1 MQVAKGGKNA
11 PAANTISAR
20 EAELAK
26 REQELRRKEAALATS
41 GGNVDHRLIANFPPC
56 LPMVH
61 HDIINDIPDYNKGI
75 MRAYGAFTV
84 FSRAF
89 CCMYLLHCLA

>member
-1 MQVAKGGKNA
+1 MQGAKAGKKG
-11 PAANTISAR
+11 PATKDISAR

-26 REQELRRKEAALATS
+26 REQELRRKEAALATT
-41 GGNVDHRLIANFPPC
+41 GGTVDHRLVANFPPC

-75 MRAYGAFTV
+75 MRA
-84 FSRAF
+84 
-89 CCMYLLHCLA
+89 